1 LSVLPPFP
9 EFLTQITKQADVSLC
24 AIQDF
29 STLVVP
35 HLEPIQQLIIYN
47 NRSNQLTDLATR
59 MLESITLVL
68 KAEAGT
74 EVTEDRLFN
83 MGLQIEAGKE
93 IVTWLI
99 RIVFTPTSTSINAGD
114 LSESENEE
122 LEQFISAVSSISTD
136 CAVLY

>member
-1 LSVLPPFP
+1 MCDVDFP
-9 EFLTQITKQADVSLC
+9 
-24 AIQDF
+24 
-29 STLVVP
+29 TLVVP
-35 HLEPIQQLIIYN
+35 HFEPIQQLITYN

-93 IVTWLI
+93 IVIWLT
-99 RIVFTPTSTSINAGD
+99 RIVLTPTSASINARD
-114 LSESENEE
+114 SSEPEPENE
-122 LEQFISAVSSISTD
+122 EQFISAVSNI
-136 CAVLY
+136 